1 MITTYFYRRLC
12 AFRALFLPFLVLF
25 FILPLVACPLWG
37 QVVQK
42 KNLTPHSYAQ
52 WGDVVLDNISP
63 DQKWASFR
71 MRYKNLSD
79 TLFVRNVA
87 SLKTF
92 NFPAAKNCGFSSNR
106 MFFCQIGK
114 DLIIVN
120 LSNGRKEIIKEISG
134 FDYYEKNDKLV
145 FLSDR
150 ENKNRT
156 LTIRSLKTGRDREIS
171 NIDQFSLNKE
181 KGMLAYSTFSEHKNA
196 LSIASLQKDETFE
209 VTEGNLPFSN
219 LSWQKNG
226 LSLAFTAGNDP
237 QHPQAI
243 YHFITSE
250 KKLHDFKFIPDSN
263 SIINADTAFDSE
275 SPIIISDDLQR
286 LFFSTVS
293 LNPQLHRNESKNVEI
308 WGSADK
314 RTYIQ
319 QQNADRS
326 KKGRVAVWTP
336 VINKAVYITSS
347 DLPDLILS
355 GDMRYAVL
363 SNPADYEPQFEYTAP
378 RDFYVMDLQNFEKKL
393 FLKNIAPEPH
403 CFNASPTGK
412 YFAYFKDGDW
422 WTYNFNNGIHKN
434 ITAKIG
440 IKLTAKE
447 QSLVPESVCGN
458 PGWTQNDT
466 EILLYDQFDVWAVS
480 PEGNSFKRLTRGR
493 ESDITF
499 RIAKSHDKPRFNHLF
514 EGQIQDNFNLDK
526 DLILSAR
533 GNDEKTGFYIWNKKV
548 GESSITYKDALC
560 DQIIYSEGKKYI
572 FFREQKFDMSPR
584 LAVASTS
591 SPSKYYFKSNPQQ
604 DKFFWGRSQL
614 IEYKNLKG
622 IKLKGVLYYPAAYN
636 PLKEYPMIVNIYERK
651 SYELHKYQNP
661 TCYESV
667 GFNPSVF
674 TSEGYFVLQPDI
686 RLELQ
691 NPGIAAADCVISAVK
706 KVVESGIVDEK
717 RIGLMG
723 HSFGGYESSFI
734 ITQTNLFAAAIASG
748 AITDLVSLYY
758 TINKGNGRPDM
769 WRFHNEE
776 WNMGGTPYEK
786 PKAYYDNSPINFV
799 QNVQTPVL
807 LWSGKN
813 DYQVDTHQSMEFY
826 LALRRAGKKSMML
839 LYPEEGHNLINA
851 EKQKDLSI
859 RTLQWFDHF
868 LKEDKKSEWI
878 IKDDSNK
885 KKQCSSI

>member
-1 MITTYFYRRLC
+1 MLTSYLYRKLFAC
-12 AFRALFLPFLVLF
+12 RALFLPFLVLL

-42 KNLTPHSYAQ
+42 KNLTPDSYAQ
-52 WGDVVLDNISP
+52 WGDVVLDKISP

-71 MRYKNLSD
+71 MRYKNGSD

-87 SLKTF
+87 SLKTYS
-92 NFPAAKNCGFSSNR
+92 FPAAKNGFFSSGR
-106 MFFCQIGK
+106 MFFCQTGK
-114 DLIIVN
+114 DLTIVN
-120 LSNGRKEIIKEISG
+120 LSNSRKEIIKEISG
-134 FDYYEKNDKLV
+134 FDYHEKTEKLV
-145 FLSDR
+145 ILSAT
-150 ENKNRT
+150 ENKKSAI
-156 LTIRSLKTGRDREIS
+156 TIRSLKTGKEKQIN
-171 NIDQFSLNKE
+171 NIDQFSLNRE
-181 KGMLAYSTFSEHKNA
+181 KGTLAYSIFSEVKST
-196 LSIASLQKDETFE
+196 LSIASLEKDETFQ
-209 VTEGNLPFSN
+209 VAEGDLPFFN

-226 LSLAFTAGNDP
+226 HSLAFTEGNDS

-243 YHFITSE
+243 YHFISSE
-250 KKLHDFKFIPDSN
+250 KKLYVFKFTPESN
-263 SIINADTAFDSE
+263 SIINSDTVFDSE

-293 LNPQLHRNESKNVEI
+293 YNRQADKNESKNVEI
-308 WGSADK
+308 WNSDDK
-314 RTYIQ
+314 RTHIQ
-319 QQNADRS
+319 QQNAARI

-363 SNPADYEPQFEYTAP
+363 SNPTDYEPQFEYIGP
-378 RDFYVMDLQNFEKKL
+378 RNFYVMDLHNFEKKL
-393 FLKNIAPEPH
+393 FLKNITPEPH
-403 CFNASPTGK
+403 CFNTSPAGK
-412 YFAYFKDGDW
+412 YFLYFKEGDW
-422 WTYNFNNGIHKN
+422 WTYNFSTGIYKN

-440 IKLTAKE
+440 VKFTAKE
-447 QSLVPESVCGN
+447 QSLVPESVCGS
-458 PGWTQNDT
+458 PGWTKNDT
-466 EILLYDQFDVWAVS
+466 EILLYDQFDIWAVS
-480 PEGNSFKRLTRGR
+480 PEGDFFKRLTKGR
-493 ESDITF
+493 ESGITF

-514 EGQIQDNFNLDK
+514 EGQMQESFDLDK
-526 DLILSAR
+526 DLTLSAR

-548 GESSITYKDALC
+548 GESSIIYKDALC
-560 DQIIYSEGKKYI
+560 DQIIYNEGKKYI

-584 LAVASTS
+584 LVVASTLL
-591 SPSKYYFKSNPQQ
+591 PSKYYFKSNPQQ

-614 IEYKNLKG
+614 IEYQNSKG
-622 IKLKGVLYYPAAYN
+622 IKLKGALYYPAAYN
-636 PLKEYPMIVNIYERK
+636 PLKKYPMIVNIYERK

-661 TCYESV
+661 TYFVEA
-667 GFNPSVF
+667 GFNSSVL

-686 RLELQ
+686 KLEYK

-706 KVVESGIVDEK
+706 KVVESGIVDKK
-717 RIGLMG
+717 RIGIMG

-734 ITQTNLFAAAIASG
+734 ITQTDLFGAAITSG
-748 AITDLVSLYY
+748 AITDLVSFYY

-769 WRFHNEE
+769 WRFQTEE
-776 WNMGGTPYEK
+776 WNMGGTPYEI
-786 PKAYYDNSPINFV
+786 PKTYYDNSPINFV
-799 QNVQTPVL
+799 KNVQTPVL

-826 LALRRAGKKSMML
+826 LALRRAGKKSIML
-839 LYPEEGHNLINA
+839 LYPEEGHGIINP

-878 IKDDSNK
+878 TKGW
-885 KKQCSSI
+885 QH

>member
-1 MITTYFYRRLC
+1 MLTRYFYQRLY
-12 AFRALFLPFLVLF
+12 AFRALFLPFLVLL

-42 KNLTPHSYAQ
+42 KNLTPDSYAQ
-52 WGDVVLDNISP
+52 WGNVELENISP
-63 DQKWASFR
+63 DQKWASLR
-71 MRYKNLSD
+71 MRYKNGSD
-79 TLFVRNVA
+79 TLFVRNVS

-92 NFPAAKNCGFSSNR
+92 YFPAAKNSVFSSGG
-106 MFFCQIGK
+106 MFFCQTGK
-114 DLIIVN
+114 DLIILD
-120 LSNGRKEIIKEISG
+120 LSNGRKEIIKEISN
-134 FDYYEKNDKLV
+134 FNYYEKNEKLV
-145 FLSDR
+145 ILSAF

-156 LTIRSLKTGRDREIS
+156 LTIRSLKTGKERQIT

-181 KGMLAYSTFSEHKNA
+181 KGMLAYSTFSKGKSA
-196 LSIASLQKDETFE
+196 ISIANLQKDKIFE
-209 VTEGNLPFSN
+209 VAEGALAFSN

-226 LSLAFTAGNDP
+226 RSLAFTTGNDP

-243 YHFITSE
+243 YHFIASE
-250 KKLHDFKFIPDSN
+250 KKLHAFKFMPDSN

-286 LFFSTVS
+286 LFFSTFS
-293 LNPQLHRNESKNVEI
+293 FNPQSDKNESKNVEL

-319 QQNADRS
+319 QQNADRV

-363 SNPADYEPQFEYTAP
+363 SNPADYEPQFKYTAP

-393 FLKNIAPEPH
+393 ILKNIAPEPH
-403 CFNASPTGK
+403 SFIASPAGK

-422 WTYNFNNGIHKN
+422 WTYNFSTGIHKN

-440 IKLTAKE
+440 IKFTAKE
-447 QSLVPESVCGN
+447 QSLVPESVCGS

-466 EILLYDQFDVWAVS
+466 EILLYDQFDLWAVS
-480 PEGNSFKRLTRGR
+480 PEGNSFKKLTRGR
-493 ESDITF
+493 ESHIKF
-499 RIAKSHDKPRFNHLF
+499 RIANSHDKPRFNHLF
-514 EGQIQDNFNLDK
+514 DGLIQDNFNLDK
-526 DLILSAR
+526 DLVLSAR
-533 GNDEKTGFYIWNKKV
+533 GNDEKTGFYIWNKKH
-548 GESSITYKDALC
+548 GESSIIFKDALC
-560 DQIIYSEGKKYI
+560 DQIIYSKGKKYI

-584 LAVASTS
+584 LAVVSTS
-591 SPSKYYFKSNPQQ
+591 SPSKYFFKSNPQQ

-614 IEYKNLKG
+614 IEYQNSKG
-622 IKLKGVLYYPAAYN
+622 IKLKGALYYPAAYN
-636 PLKEYPMIVNIYERK
+636 PLKKYPMIVNIYERK

-661 TCYESV
+661 TYFVEG

-686 RLELQ
+686 SLQFQ
-691 NPGIAAADCVISAVK
+691 NPGISAADCVISAVK
-706 KVVESGIVDEK
+706 KVVQSGIVDEK

-734 ITQTNLFAAAIASG
+734 ITQTELFAAAIASG
-748 AITDLVSLYY
+748 AITDLVSFYY

-769 WRFHNEE
+769 WRFQTEE
-776 WNMGGTPYEK
+776 WNMGGTPYEI

-813 DYQVDTHQSMEFY
+813 DYQVDTHQSMEFH
-826 LALRRAGKKSMML
+826 LAMRRAGKKSMML
-839 LYPEEGHNLINA
+839 LYPDEGHGIINQ
-851 EKQKDLSI
+851 EKQKDLSV

-868 LKEDKKSEWI
+868 LKDKKSEWI
-878 IKDDSNK
+878 TFPSRL
-885 KKQCSSI
+885 

>member
-1 MITTYFYRRLC
+1 MLTRYFYRRLN
-12 AFRALFLPFLVLF
+12 ARGALFLPFLVLL

-42 KNLTPHSYAQ
+42 KNLTPDSYAK
-52 WGDVVLDNISP
+52 WGNVELENISP

-71 MRYKNLSD
+71 MRYKNGTD
-79 TLFVRNVA
+79 TLFVRNVS

-92 NFPAAKNCGFSSNR
+92 NFPAAKKGVFSSGR
-106 MFFCQIGK
+106 IFFCQTGK
-114 DLIIVN
+114 NLIILN
-120 LSNGRKEIIKEISG
+120 LSNGRKEIIKGINN
-134 FDYYEKNDKLV
+134 FDYYKKNEKLLI
-145 FLSDR
+145 LSAR
-150 ENKNRT
+150 ENKKST
-156 LTIRSLKTGRDREIS
+156 LTIRSLKTGRDSEIS
-171 NIDQFSLNKE
+171 GIDQFSINKE
-181 KGMLAYSTFSEHKNA
+181 KGMLAYSTFSEGKSA

-209 VTEGNLPFSN
+209 VVKGSLPFYN

-226 LSLAFTAGNDP
+226 CSLAFTAGNDP

-243 YHFITSE
+243 YHFIASE
-250 KKLHDFKFIPDSN
+250 KKLHEFKFIPDSN
-263 SIINADTAFDSE
+263 LIINADTAFDSE

-286 LFFSTVS
+286 LFFSTFS
-293 LNPQLHRNESKNVEI
+293 FNPQSDKNESKNVEI
-308 WGSADK
+308 WNSADK

-319 QQNADRS
+319 QQNADRV

-336 VINKAVYITSS
+336 LINKAVYITSS

-363 SNPADYEPQFEYTAP
+363 SNPADYEPQFKYTAP

-393 FLKNIAPEPH
+393 FLKNITPEPH
-403 CFNASPTGK
+403 CFNASPAGK

-422 WTYNFNNGIHKN
+422 WTYNFNTGIHKN
-434 ITAKIG
+434 VTSKTG
-440 IKLTAKE
+440 NKFTAKE
-447 QSLVPESVCGN
+447 KSLVPESICGS
-458 PGWTQNDT
+458 PGWTKNDA
-466 EILLYDQFDVWAVS
+466 EILLYDQFDVWAVN
-480 PEGNSFKRLTRGR
+480 PEGNSFKRLTKGR
-493 ESDITF
+493 ESDIIF

-514 EGQIQDNFNLDK
+514 EGQIQDSFNLKK
-526 DLILSAR
+526 DLVLSAR
-533 GNDEKTGFYIWNKKV
+533 GNDEKTGFYSWNKKV
-548 GESSITYKDALC
+548 GESSIIYKDALC
-560 DQIIYSEGKKYI
+560 DQIIYSEGKNYV

-584 LAVASTS
+584 LAVANASST
-591 SPSKYYFKSNPQQ
+591 SKYYFKSNPQQ

-614 IEYKNLKG
+614 IEYQNAKG

-636 PLKEYPMIVNIYERK
+636 PLKKYPMIVNIYERK

-661 TCYESV
+661 TYFVEG

-686 RLELQ
+686 KLQFQ
-691 NPGIAAADCVISAVK
+691 NPGISAADCVISAVK

-734 ITQTNLFAAAIASG
+734 ITQTDLFAAAIASG
-748 AITDLVSLYY
+748 AITNLVSFYY

-769 WRFHNEE
+769 WRFQDEE
-776 WNMGGTPYEK
+776 WNMGGTPYEI
-786 PKAYYDNSPINFV
+786 PKAYYDNSPINYV

-826 LALRRAGKKSMML
+826 LALRRAGKKSILL
-839 LYPEEGHNLINA
+839 LYTDEGHGIINQ
-851 EKQKDLSI
+851 EKQKDLSVRI
-859 RTLQWFDHF
+859 LQWFDHF

-885 KKQCSSI
+885 KTQCSS